1 MSTVPP
7 PSPSTGQAT
16 AEFASGFLVLPQH
29 NWKWFLLRGV
39 IALVLGIAAM
49 LFPGFTLL
57 TFAMLFAAFSFA
69 DGVLSLIAG
78 IRGAREKAER
88 WGALVF
94 SGLIGILIGVVFFVW
109 PLLATATYAFLL
121 IVLIA
126 FWAFVTGVLEIVAA
140 IRLRKTIEGEV
151 LLGLAGALSVLLAVA
166 LIAMLVAWPGATLL
180 SVGWL
185 IGAYMLASGIA
196 LVVLALRLRQEG

>member
-1 MSTVPP
+1 MSTNPP
-7 PSPSTGQAT
+7 PSPFTAEAT
-16 AEFASGFLVLPQH
+16 AEFASGLLVLPRR
-29 NWKWFLLRGV
+29 NWKWFLLRGIV
-39 IALVLGIAAM
+39 ALALGIAAM

-78 IRGAREKAER
+78 IRGARDKAER

-126 FWAFVTGVLEIVAA
+126 FWAFVTGVLEIAAA
-140 IRLRKTIEGEV
+140 IRLRKAIEGEV
-151 LLGLAGALSVLLAVA
+151 LLGLAGVLSVLLAVA
-166 LIAMLVAWPGATLL
+166 LIAMLVAWPATTLL

-196 LVVLALRLRQEG
+196 LVVLALRLRREG